1 MGYKKRI
8 TKSVVLD
15 SASPNSALD
24 VIIDWVVNKFTTDV
38 PDLKIQ
44 KEIAYSADG
53 YKNFPVFSDT
63 KFPVMSDSDDHI
75 SAPPCSKIVFI
86 GKHSN
91 SVGLCIFC
99 YTRKGR
105 YYLDICVLPS
115 FDMMCVTPA
124 TYGDGY
130 QNSANACNYISKFLR
145 GYYGTF
151 YYNTYLNDIP
161 TRLEWDIT
169 PSSDTS
175 AVSMSIVYAGGK
187 YGYAYSINS
196 PHTSYTHFQLAFTK
210 QTRSASEPVASMWF
224 IRTTPGIFDID
235 TQYEL
240 TPGTF
245 SPAKYNF
252 KGSNVTFTDLSRIDN
267 VNDSITSHIMLLSNH
282 DYNQNI
288 TAGLHFFLLWL
299 PITTGMNTD
308 FHDRYTTY
316 FKYTAGYLPPVI
328 ANYGDKTRDPVL
340 WNCGEWFP
348 NPKEGRIFLRR
359 VEQPV
364 TTKDYTYIYRMLI
377 PSMSTPKAGT
387 VYESGS
393 EAYMALLDNSLT
405 YGIKLA

>member
-1 MGYKKRI
+1 MTYKKRI
-8 TKSVVLD
+8 TKSVILD

-24 VIIDWVVNKFTTDV
+24 VMVDWIVTKFITDV

-53 YKNFPVFSDT
+53 YKNFPVFSET
-63 KFPVMSDSDDHI
+63 NYLN
-75 SAPPCSKIVFI
+75 SAAPCSKIVFI

-99 YTRKGR
+99 YTLNSR
-105 YYLDICVLPS
+105 YYLNICVLPS

-124 TYGDGY
+124 TFGDGY
-130 QNSANACNYISKFLR
+130 QNSAEACNYFSKFLR
-145 GYYGTF
+145 GY
-151 YYNTYLNDIP
+151 NNNNIQ

-169 PSSDTS
+169 PSADTS
-175 AVSMSIVYAGGK
+175 AINMSIVYAGGN

-196 PHTSYTHFQLAFTK
+196 SHTSYTHFQLAFTK
-210 QTRSASEPVASMWF
+210 QTRSESEPVASMWL

-240 TPGTF
+240 IPGRF
-245 SPAKYNF
+245 SPPRYDYF
-252 KGSNVTFTDLSRIDN
+252 TGETEVFTDVSSLDN
-267 VNDSITSHIMLLSNH
+267 INDSAVSRLMLLGNSNE
-282 DYNQNI
+282 YRY
-288 TAGLHFFLLWL
+288 TWRVVSGLHYFLLWE
-299 PITTGMNTD
+299 PVTGGIPEEYI
-308 FHDRYTTY
+308 RY
-316 FKYTAGYLPPVI
+316 FEWNKGYLPSVI
-328 ANYGDKTRDPVL
+328 ENFSDKKRDPAL

-364 TTKDYTYIYRMLI
+364 TTKDYTYIYRMCI
-377 PSMSTPKAGT
+377 PSISTPKAGT

-393 EAYMALLDNSLT
+393 EVYMTLLDNSLT
-405 YGIKLA
+405 YGIRLA

>member
-24 VIIDWVVNKFTTDV
+24 VMVDWVVNKFITDV

-44 KEIAYSADG
+44 KEIAYSAEG
-53 YKNFPVFSDT
+53 YKNFPVFSETNYFDNT
-63 KFPVMSDSDDHI
+63 AI
-75 SAPPCSKIVFI
+75 PPCSKIVFI

-99 YTRKGR
+99 YTLNSR

-130 QNSANACNYISKFLR
+130 QNSADACNYISKFLR
-145 GYYGTF
+145 GY
-151 YYNTYLNDIP
+151 NSNIP
-161 TRLEWDIT
+161 TRLTWDIT
-169 PSSDTS
+169 PSADTS
-175 AVSMSIVYAGGK
+175 AINMSIVYAGGK

-196 PHTSYTHFQLAFTK
+196 SHTSDNRFQLAFTK
-210 QTRSASEPVASMWF
+210 QSRRESEPISSMWL
-224 IRTTPGIFDID
+224 INQTPGIFDID

-240 TPGTF
+240 TPGRF
-245 SPAKYNF
+245 SPPRYDYYN
-252 KGSNVTFTDLSRIDN
+252 GDYEVLTDVSSLDN
-267 VNDSITSHIMLLSNH
+267 INDSVSSHLMLLGNTNSWARGKITS
-282 DYNQNI
+282 
-288 TAGLHFFLLWL
+288 GLNFFLLWF
-299 PITTGMNTD
+299 PITEGIRDNSVSYFDSNT
-308 FHDRYTTY
+308 
-316 FKYTAGYLPPVI
+316 KYLPPVI
-328 ANYGDKTRDPVL
+328 ANYSDKTRDPAL

-348 NPKEGRIFLRR
+348 NPKEGRIFIRR

-364 TTKDYTYIYRMLI
+364 TTKDYTYIYRMCI
-377 PSMSTPKAGT
+377 PSISTPKAGT

-393 EAYMALLDNSLT
+393 EAYMTLLDNSLT
-405 YGIKLA
+405 YGIRLA

>member
-1 MGYKKRI
+1 MAYKKRI

-24 VIIDWVVNKFTTDV
+24 VMVDWVVNKFITDV

-53 YKNFPVFSDT
+53 YKKFPVFSETDY
-63 KFPVMSDSDDHI
+63 FGSV
-75 SAPPCSKIVFI
+75 PPCSKIVFI

-99 YTRKGR
+99 YTLNSR

-124 TYGDGY
+124 TFGAGY
-130 QNSANACNYISKFLR
+130 QNNALACNYISKFLR
-145 GYYGTF
+145 GYYGVH
-151 YYNTYLNDIP
+151 YSAWRNDIQ

-169 PSSDTS
+169 PSADTS
-175 AVSMSIVYAGGK
+175 AINMNIVYAGGK

-196 PHTSYTHFQLAFTK
+196 SHTSYNHFQLAFTK
-210 QTRSASEPVASMWF
+210 QSRSASEPIASMWF

-240 TPGTF
+240 IPGRF
-245 SPAKYNF
+245 SPPRYDYY
-252 KGSNVTFTDLSRIDN
+252 TDESKVFADMSSLDN
-267 VNDSITSHIMLLSNH
+267 INDSASSHIMLLGNSNWV
-282 DYNQNI
+282 NELPS
-288 TAGLHFFLLWL
+288 GLHLFLLWL
-299 PITTGMNTD
+299 PVTGGVI
-308 FHDRYTTY
+308 DRFISYA
-316 FKYTAGYLPPVI
+316 FWQDGSYLPPVI
-328 ANYGDKTRDPVL
+328 ANYGDKTHDPAL

-348 NPKEGRIFLRR
+348 HPKEGRIFLRR
-359 VEQPV
+359 IEQPV

-393 EAYMALLDNSLT
+393 EAYMTLLDNSLT
-405 YGIKLA
+405 YGIRLA

>member
-1 MGYKKRI
+1 MAYKKRI
-8 TKSVVLD
+8 TNSVVLD

-24 VIIDWVVNKFTTDV
+24 VVVDWIVNKFITDV

-53 YKNFPVFSDT
+53 YKKFPVFSET
-63 KFPVMSDSDDHI
+63 NYSYSV
-75 SAPPCSKIVFI
+75 PPCSKIVFI

-99 YTRKGR
+99 YAKSDR

-130 QNSANACNYISKFLR
+130 QDSAAACDYFSKFLR
-145 GYYGTF
+145 GYYGTE
-151 YYNTYLNDIP
+151 YNDIQ

-169 PSSDTS
+169 PSGDTPTIR
-175 AVSMSIVYAGGK
+175 MSIVYAGEK

-196 PHTSYTHFQLAFTK
+196 SHTGYNHFQLAFTK
-210 QTRSASEPVASMWF
+210 QTRNASEPVSSMWF
-224 IRTTPGIFDID
+224 MRTTPGIFDID

-245 SPAKYNF
+245 SPATYDF
-252 KGSNVTFTDLSRIDN
+252 DIDGATFTDMSKTDN
-267 VNDSITSHIMLLSNH
+267 VNDSIASHIMLLSNYH
-282 DYNQNI
+282 NKEWVN
-288 TAGLHFFLLWL
+288 AGLHFFLLWL
-299 PITTGMNTD
+299 PIIGGFNTAV
-308 FHDRYTTY
+308 HD
-316 FKYTAGYLPPVI
+316 KYTAYFKWTNGYLPPVI
-328 ANYGDKTRDPVL
+328 ENYSDKTRDPAL
-340 WNCGEWFP
+340 WNWGEWFP

-359 VEQPV
+359 IEQPV

-377 PSMSTPKAGT
+377 PSMSTPKAGA

-405 YGIKLA
+405 YGIRLA

>member
-24 VIIDWVVNKFTTDV
+24 VMVDWVVNKFITDV

-53 YKNFPVFSDT
+53 YKNFPVFSET
-63 KFPVMSDSDDHI
+63 NYFNSV
-75 SAPPCSKIVFI
+75 PPCSKIVFI

-91 SVGLCIFC
+91 SVGMCIFC
-99 YTRKGR
+99 YMRDGR

-124 TYGDGY
+124 TYGDNY
-130 QNSANACNYISKFLR
+130 RDSAEACNYFSKFLR
-145 GYYGTF
+145 GYYGTD
-151 YYNTYLNDIP
+151 NNNSQ
-161 TRLEWDIT
+161 TRLEWNIT

-175 AVSMSIVYAGGK
+175 VVSMNIVYAGGK

-196 PHTSYTHFQLAFTK
+196 SHTSYNHFQLAFTK
-210 QTRSASEPVASMWF
+210 QTRSASEPVSSMWF

-240 TPGTF
+240 TPGRF
-245 SPAKYNF
+245 SPPRYDNYPARDKL
-252 KGSNVTFTDLSRIDN
+252 FTDLSSVDN
-267 VNDSITSHIMLLSNH
+267 LNDSVSSHIMLLG
-282 DYNQNI
+282 NQRYYQQDI
-288 TAGLHFFLLWL
+288 SSGLNFFLLWL
-299 PITTGMNTD
+299 PITAGID
-308 FHDRYTTY
+308 YRYVSY
-316 FKYTAGYLPPVI
+316 NLYLFGYLPPVI
-328 ANYGDKTRDPVL
+328 ENYGDKTRDPAL

-348 NPKEGRIFLRR
+348 QPKEGRIFLRR

-364 TTKDYTYIYRMLI
+364 TTKDYTYIYRMCI
-377 PSMSTPKAGT
+377 PSLSTPKAGT

-393 EAYMALLDNSLT
+393 EAYMSLLDNALT
-405 YGIKLA
+405 YGIRLA

>member
-1 MGYKKRI
+1 MAYKKRI

-15 SASPNSALD
+15 STSPNLALD
-24 VIIDWVVNKFTTDV
+24 VMVDWIVTKFITDV

-53 YKNFPVFSDT
+53 YKNFPVFSET
-63 KFPVMSDSDDHI
+63 NYHNSV
-75 SAPPCSKIVFI
+75 PPCSKIVFI

-99 YTRKGR
+99 YMRDSR

-130 QNSANACNYISKFLR
+130 QNNAEACNYFSKFLR
-145 GYYGTF
+145 GYKD
-151 YYNTYLNDIP
+151 NIQ

-169 PSSDTS
+169 PSADTS
-175 AVSMSIVYAGGK
+175 AINMNIVYAGGQ

-196 PHTSYTHFQLAFTK
+196 SHTNYTHFQLAFTK
-210 QTRSASEPVASMWF
+210 QTRSESEPVNSMWF

-240 TPGTF
+240 TPNRF
-245 SPAKYNF
+245 SPPRYDYYTNETE
-252 KGSNVTFTDLSRIDN
+252 VFTDVSSLDN
-267 VNDSITSHIMLLSNH
+267 INDSTASHLMLLGNSGE
-282 DYNQNI
+282 YRY
-288 TAGLHFFLLWL
+288 TWKVVSGLHYFLLWE
-299 PITTGMNTD
+299 PVTAQIPEEYI
-308 FHDRYTTY
+308 RY
-316 FKYTAGYLPPVI
+316 FEWNKGYLPPVI
-328 ANYGDKTRDPVL
+328 ANYSDKTRDPAL
-340 WNCGEWFP
+340 WTYGEWFP
-348 NPKEGRIFLRR
+348 NPKDGRIFLRR

-364 TTKDYTYIYRMLI
+364 TTKDYTYIYRMCI

-393 EAYMALLDNSLT
+393 EVYMTLLDNALT
-405 YGIKLA
+405 YGIRLA

>member
-1 MGYKKRI
+1 MAYKKRI

-24 VIIDWVVNKFTTDV
+24 VMIDWVVNKFITDV

-53 YKNFPVFSDT
+53 YKGFPVFSET
-63 KFPVMSDSDDHI
+63 NYFNSV
-75 SAPPCSKIVFI
+75 PPCSKIVFI

-99 YTRKGR
+99 YTLNSR

-124 TYGDGY
+124 TYGEGY
-130 QNSANACNYISKFLR
+130 QNNANACNYFSKLLR
-145 GYYGTF
+145 GYD
-151 YYNTYLNDIP
+151 NKQNNIQ

-169 PSSDTS
+169 PSADTS

-196 PHTSYTHFQLAFTK
+196 SHTSNTHFQLAFTK
-210 QTRSASEPVASMWF
+210 QTRNASEPVASMWLM
-224 IRTTPGIFDID
+224 RETPGIFDID

-240 TPGTF
+240 TPGRF
-245 SPAKYNF
+245 SPARYDDYTSYGVVFNDF
-252 KGSNVTFTDLSRIDN
+252 SSLDN
-267 VNDSITSHIMLLSNH
+267 INDSASSRLMLLGNSY
-282 DYNQNI
+282 DTSLTY
-288 TAGLHFFLLWL
+288 TSGLHLFLLWE
-299 PITTGMNTD
+299 PVTGGISQ
-308 FHDRYTTY
+308 FCVAY
-316 FKYTAGYLPPVI
+316 FKWDKGYLPPVI
-328 ANYGDKTRDPVL
+328 ANYSDKTRDPAL

-348 NPKEGRIFLRR
+348 NPTEGRIFLRR

-393 EAYMALLDNSLT
+393 EAYMTLLDNSLT
-405 YGIKLA
+405 YGIRLA

>member
-1 MGYKKRI
+1 M
-8 TKSVVLD
+8 T
-15 SASPNSALD
+15 
-24 VIIDWVVNKFTTDV
+24 DWIVNKFITDV

-53 YKNFPVFSDT
+53 YKNFPVFSET
-63 KFPVMSDSDDHI
+63 NYFGSV
-75 SAPPCSKIVFI
+75 PPCSKIVFI

-99 YTRKGR
+99 YTRDSR

-124 TYGDGY
+124 TFGDGY
-130 QNSANACNYISKFLR
+130 QNSANACNYFSKFLR
-145 GYYGTF
+145 GYYGTQ
-151 YYNTYLNDIP
+151 YNNIQ

-169 PSSDTS
+169 PSADTS
-175 AVSMSIVYAGGK
+175 AISMSIVYAGGN

-196 PHTSYTHFQLAFTK
+196 SHTSYTHFLLAFTK
-210 QTRSASEPVASMWF
+210 QTRSASEPVGSMWF

-240 TPGTF
+240 TPGRF
-245 SPAKYNF
+245 SPLRYDWVGLANEI
-252 KGSNVTFTDLSRIDN
+252 FTDMSSLDN
-267 VNDSITSHIMLLSNH
+267 VNDSASSRLMLLGNSNYLNSR
-282 DYNQNI
+282 DVVRDLPS
-288 TAGLHFFLLWL
+288 GLNLFLLWGPVTARL
-299 PITTGMNTD
+299 SPG
-308 FHDRYTTY
+308 FCRY
-316 FKYTAGYLPPVI
+316 FVWDSGYLPPVI
-328 ANYGDKTRDPVL
+328 ENYSDKTREPAL
-340 WNCGEWFP
+340 WNSGEWFP

-377 PSMSTPKAGT
+377 PSLSTPKAGT

-393 EAYMALLDNSLT
+393 AAYMALLDNALT

>member
-8 TKSVVLD
+8 MKSVVLD
-15 SASPNSALD
+15 SASPDSALD
-24 VIIDWVVNKFTTDV
+24 VMVDWIVNKFITDV

-44 KEIAYSADG
+44 KEIKYSADG
-53 YKNFPVFSDT
+53 YKNFPVFSETDYSGS
-63 KFPVMSDSDDHI
+63 V
-75 SAPPCSKIVFI
+75 PPCSKIVFI

-99 YTRKGR
+99 YAKSDR

-124 TYGDGY
+124 TYGEGY
-130 QNSANACNYISKFLR
+130 QNNAFACNYFSKFLR
-145 GYYGTF
+145 GY
-151 YYNTYLNDIP
+151 NKSNIQ

-175 AVSMSIVYAGGK
+175 VVNMSIVYAGGK

-196 PHTSYTHFQLAFTK
+196 SHTTYTHFQLAFTK

-224 IRTTPGIFDID
+224 INKTPGIFDID

-240 TPGTF
+240 TPGRF
-245 SPAKYNF
+245 SPRRYDYMT
-252 KGSNVTFTDLSRIDN
+252 GIGEVFTDLSSLDNINDN
-267 VNDSITSHIMLLSNH
+267 VASRLMLLGNNNPGSPAV
-282 DYNQNI
+282 
-288 TAGLHFFLLWL
+288 TSGLNLFLLWL
-299 PITTGMNTD
+299 PVTRGIGDTNV
-308 FHDRYTTY
+308 RY
-316 FKYTAGYLPPVI
+316 FDQINYLPPVI
-328 ANYGDKTRDPVL
+328 KNYSDKTRDPAL

-348 NPKEGRIFLRR
+348 HPKDGRIFLRR
-359 VEQPV
+359 IEQPV

-393 EAYMALLDNSLT
+393 GAYMALLDNSLT
-405 YGIKLA
+405 YGIRLA

>member
-1 MGYKKRI
+1 MNNMAYKKRI
-8 TKSVVLD
+8 TKSVILD

-24 VIIDWVVNKFTTDV
+24 VMIDWIVNKFITDV

-53 YKNFPVFSDT
+53 YKNFPVFSGT
-63 KFPVMSDSDDHI
+63 NYFNSV
-75 SAPPCSKIVFI
+75 APCSKIVFI

-99 YTRKGR
+99 YAKSGK

-130 QNSANACNYISKFLR
+130 QNSAAACNYISKFLR
-145 GYYGTF
+145 GYYGTQS
-151 YYNTYLNDIP
+151 NNIQ
-161 TRLEWDIT
+161 TRLTWDIT

-175 AVSMSIVYAGGK
+175 ATNMSIVYAGGN

-196 PHTSYTHFQLAFTK
+196 SHTTYNQFQLAFTK
-210 QTRSASEPVASMWF
+210 QTRSASEPVGSMWF
-224 IRTTPGIFDID
+224 INKTPGIFDID

-245 SPAKYNF
+245 SPRRYDYQT
-252 KGSNVTFTDLSRIDN
+252 SYDEIFTSMSSLDN
-267 VNDSITSHIMLLSNH
+267 INDSAASHLMLLGNNT
-282 DYNQNI
+282 DIYNVPS
-288 TAGLHFFLLWL
+288 GLHRFMLWGPL
-299 PITTGMNTD
+299 NPQGNDT
-308 FHDRYTTY
+308 RYS
-316 FKYTAGYLPPVI
+316 FWNPGYLPPVI
-328 ANYGDKTRDPVL
+328 ANYSDKKRDPAL
-340 WNCGEWFP
+340 WNDGEWFP
-348 NPKEGRIFLRR
+348 HPKEGRIFLRR
-359 VEQPV
+359 IEQPV

>member
-1 MGYKKRI
+1 MAYKKRI

-24 VIIDWVVNKFTTDV
+24 VMTDWIVNKFITDV

-53 YKNFPVFSDT
+53 YKNFPVFSET
-63 KFPVMSDSDDHI
+63 NYFGSV
-75 SAPPCSKIVFI
+75 APCSKIVFI

-99 YTRKGR
+99 YTRDSR

-130 QNSANACNYISKFLR
+130 QNSAAACDYFSKFLR
-145 GYYGTF
+145 GYYGTS
-151 YYNTYLNDIP
+151 YNNIQ
-161 TRLEWDIT
+161 TRLTWDIT

-175 AVSMSIVYAGGK
+175 AISMSIVYAGGN

-196 PHTSYTHFQLAFTK
+196 PHTSYNHFQLAFTK
-210 QTRSASEPVASMWF
+210 QTRSASEPVGSMWF

-240 TPGTF
+240 IPGTF
-245 SPAKYNF
+245 SPSRYDYKARISD
-252 KGSNVTFTDLSRIDN
+252 GVFTDMSSLDN
-267 VNDSITSHIMLLSNH
+267 INDSAASHLMLLGNSSWQ
-282 DYNQNI
+282 DEVGS
-288 TAGLHFFLLWL
+288 GLNLFLLWEPVSL
-299 PITTGMNTD
+299 DQDII
-308 FHDRYTTY
+308 RY
-316 FKYTAGYLPPVI
+316 FVWSKGYLPPVI
-328 ANYGDKTRDPVL
+328 ANYSDKKKDPAL

-348 NPKEGRIFLRR
+348 HPKEGRIFLRR
-359 VEQPV
+359 IEQPV

-393 EAYMALLDNSLT
+393 EAYMSLLDNSLT

>member
-1 MGYKKRI
+1 MNNMAYKKRI

-24 VIIDWVVNKFTTDV
+24 VMVDWVVNKFITDV

-53 YKNFPVFSDT
+53 YKKFPVFSETDY
-63 KFPVMSDSDDHI
+63 FDSV
-75 SAPPCSKIVFI
+75 PPCSKIVFI

-99 YTRKGR
+99 YTRDSR

-130 QNSANACNYISKFLR
+130 QNNADACNYFSKYLR
-145 GYYGTF
+145 GYYNSRIG
-151 YYNTYLNDIP
+151 NNNIQ

-169 PSSDTS
+169 PSADTS
-175 AVSMSIVYAGGK
+175 AINMNIVYAGGK

-196 PHTSYTHFQLAFTK
+196 SHTSYTHFQLAFTK
-210 QTRSASEPVASMWF
+210 QTRSASEPVASMWL

-235 TQYEL
+235 TQYDL
-240 TPGTF
+240 TPGRF
-245 SPAKYNF
+245 SPPRYNYHTEETE
-252 KGSNVTFTDLSRIDN
+252 VFTDVSSLDN
-267 VNDSITSHIMLLSNH
+267 INDSASSRLMLLGNASWSPELVC
-282 DYNQNI
+282 
-288 TAGLHFFLLWL
+288 GLHFFLLWEPL
-299 PITTGMNTD
+299 SKVTATD
-308 FHDRYTTY
+308 NMVIRYFEWY
-316 FKYTAGYLPPVI
+316 KGYLPPVI
-328 ANYGDKTRDPVL
+328 ANYSDKTCDPAL

-348 NPKEGRIFLRR
+348 NPKDGRIFLRR
-359 VEQPV
+359 IEQPV
-364 TTKDYTYIYRMLI
+364 TTKNYTYIYRMCI

-405 YGIKLA
+405 YGIRLA

>member
-1 MGYKKRI
+1 MAYKKRI
-8 TKSVVLD
+8 TKSVILD

-24 VIIDWVVNKFTTDV
+24 VMTDWIVNKFITDV

-53 YKNFPVFSDT
+53 YKGFPVFSET
-63 KFPVMSDSDDHI
+63 NYFNSM
-75 SAPPCSKIVFI
+75 PPCSKIVFI

-99 YTRKGR
+99 YKRDSR

-130 QNSANACNYISKFLR
+130 QNRANACNYISKFLR
-145 GYYGTF
+145 GY
-151 YYNTYLNDIP
+151 NNSSSDINIQ

-169 PSSDTS
+169 PSADTS
-175 AVSMSIVYAGGK
+175 AISMSIVYAGGN

-196 PHTSYTHFQLAFTK
+196 SHTSYNHFQLAFTK
-210 QTRSASEPVASMWF
+210 QTRSASEPVSSMWF
-224 IRTTPGIFDID
+224 MNKTPGIFDID

-240 TPGTF
+240 TPGRF
-245 SPAKYNF
+245 SPPRYDYYANY
-252 KGSNVTFTDLSRIDN
+252 STEMFTDVSSLDN
-267 VNDSITSHIMLLSNH
+267 VNDTVVSHLMLLGNSRSYR
-282 DYNQNI
+282 DI
-288 TAGLHFFLLWL
+288 PSGLNLFLLWE
-299 PITTGMNTD
+299 PVTTGFGND
-308 FHDRYTTY
+308 NFSYL
-316 FKYTAGYLPPVI
+316 KWSKGYLPPAI
-328 ANYGDKTRDPVL
+328 ANYSDKTRDPAL
-340 WNCGEWFP
+340 WNFGEWFP
-348 NPKEGRIFLRR
+348 HPKEGRIFLRR
-359 VEQPV
+359 IEQPV

-393 EAYMALLDNSLT
+393 EAYMSLLDNALT

>member
-1 MGYKKRI
+1 MAYKKRI
-8 TKSVVLD
+8 TKSVILD

-24 VIIDWVVNKFTTDV
+24 VMTDWIVNKFITDV

-53 YKNFPVFSDT
+53 YKNFPVFSDANY
-63 KFPVMSDSDDHI
+63 FDS
-75 SAPPCSKIVFI
+75 AAPCSKIVFI

-99 YTRKGR
+99 YTRDSR

-130 QNSANACNYISKFLR
+130 QNSAEACNYISKFLR
-145 GYYGTF
+145 GYNN
-151 YYNTYLNDIP
+151 YNIQ
-161 TRLEWDIT
+161 TRLTWDIT
-169 PSSDTS
+169 PSADTS
-175 AVSMSIVYAGGK
+175 AISMSIVYAGGK

-196 PHTSYTHFQLAFTK
+196 SHTSYNYFQLAFTK
-210 QTRSASEPVASMWF
+210 QTRSASEPVASLWF

-240 TPGTF
+240 TPGRF
-245 SPAKYNF
+245 SPPRYDYYTGGYA
-252 KGSNVTFTDLSRIDN
+252 GEVFTDVFSLDN
-267 VNDSITSHIMLLSNH
+267 INDSVSSHLMLLGNH
-282 DYNQNI
+282 DRWPDYVLS
-288 TAGLHFFLLWL
+288 GLHFFLLWE
-299 PITTGMNTD
+299 PITANLED
-308 FHDRYTTY
+308 KVVRY
-316 FKYTAGYLPPVI
+316 FEWSEGYLPPVI
-328 ANYGDKTRDPVL
+328 ANYSDKTRDPAL

-364 TTKDYTYIYRMLI
+364 TTKDYTYIYRMCI

-405 YGIKLA
+405 YGIRLA

>member
-1 MGYKKRI
+1 MAYKKRI

-24 VIIDWVVNKFTTDV
+24 VMIDWIVNKFITDV

-53 YKNFPVFSDT
+53 YKKFPVFSET
-63 KFPVMSDSDDHI
+63 NYLGSV
-75 SAPPCSKIVFI
+75 PPCSKIVFI

-99 YTRKGR
+99 YMRDSR

-130 QNSANACNYISKFLR
+130 QNSAKACDYFSKFLR
-145 GYYGTF
+145 GYYGTQW
-151 YYNTYLNDIP
+151 NNIQ

-175 AVSMSIVYAGGK
+175 AVGMSIVYAGGN

-196 PHTSYTHFQLAFTK
+196 SHTSDNRFQLAFTK
-210 QTRSASEPVASMWF
+210 QTRSASEPVGSMWF

-245 SPAKYNF
+245 SPRRYDYLTSI
-252 KGSNVTFTDLSRIDN
+252 GEVFTDLSSLDN
-267 VNDSITSHIMLLSNH
+267 INDSASSHLMLLGNNRNYREDTTSGFN
-282 DYNQNI
+282 
-288 TAGLHFFLLWL
+288 FFLLWF
-299 PITTGMNTD
+299 PITKEIS
-308 FHDRYTTY
+308 RVVLSY
-316 FKYTAGYLPPVI
+316 FNWSNGYLPPVI
-328 ANYGDKTRDPVL
+328 ANYGDKTRDPAL

-359 VEQPV
+359 IEQPV

-377 PSMSTPKAGT
+377 PSMSTPRAGT

-405 YGIKLA
+405 YGIRLA

>member
-1 MGYKKRI
+1 MTYKKRI
-8 TKSVVLD
+8 TKSVILD
-15 SASPNSALD
+15 SATPNSALD
-24 VIIDWVVNKFTTDV
+24 VMTDWIVNKFITDV
-38 PDLKIQ
+38 PDIKIQ
-44 KEIAYSADG
+44 KEIAYSAEG
-53 YKNFPVFSDT
+53 YKNFPVFSET
-63 KFPVMSDSDDHI
+63 NYFDS
-75 SAPPCSKIVFI
+75 AAPCSKIVFI

-99 YTRKGR
+99 YTCDSR

-130 QNSANACNYISKFLR
+130 QNSANACNYFSKFLR
-145 GYYGTF
+145 GYYGTRF
-151 YYNTYLNDIP
+151 KDIQ

-169 PSSDTS
+169 PSADTS
-175 AVSMSIVYAGGK
+175 AINMNIVYAGGN

-196 PHTSYTHFQLAFTK
+196 SHTAYTHFQLAFTK

-240 TPGTF
+240 TPGRF
-245 SPAKYNF
+245 SPPRYDYYTNR
-252 KGSNVTFTDLSRIDN
+252 STEMFTDLSRLDN
-267 VNDSITSHIMLLSNH
+267 VNDSVAPCVMLLGNARSWAE
-282 DYNQNI
+282 DI
-288 TAGLHFFLLWL
+288 PSGLNLFLLWEA
-299 PITTGMNTD
+299 ITAD
-308 FHDRYTTY
+308 FQSNFCSY
-316 FKYTAGYLPPVI
+316 FLWDKGYLPPAI
-328 ANYGDKTRDPVL
+328 ANYSDKTHDPAL

-348 NPKEGRIFLRR
+348 HPKEGRIFLRR

-393 EAYMALLDNSLT
+393 EAYMTLLDNSLT

>member
-1 MGYKKRI
+1 MTYKKRI

-15 SASPNSALD
+15 SASPNLALD
-24 VIIDWVVNKFTTDV
+24 VMVDWVVNKFITDV

-53 YKNFPVFSDT
+53 YKNFPVFSET
-63 KFPVMSDSDDHI
+63 NYFDSV
-75 SAPPCSKIVFI
+75 PPCSKIVFI

-99 YTRKGR
+99 YMRDSR

-130 QNSANACNYISKFLR
+130 QNSAEACNYFSKFLR
-145 GYYGTF
+145 GYYGTDW
-151 YYNTYLNDIP
+151 NDSQ

-169 PSSDTS
+169 PSADTS
-175 AVSMSIVYAGGK
+175 AITMSIVYAGGK

-196 PHTSYTHFQLAFTK
+196 SHTSYTHFQLAFTK
-210 QTRSASEPVASMWF
+210 QTRSESEPVASMWL

-240 TPGTF
+240 IPGRF
-245 SPAKYNF
+245 SPPRYDYHTNETEVF
-252 KGSNVTFTDLSRIDN
+252 IDVSSLDN
-267 VNDSITSHIMLLSNH
+267 INDSVSSHLMLLGNSNFF
-282 DYNQNI
+282 NKLNS
-288 TAGLHFFLLWL
+288 GLNFFLLWL
-299 PITTGMNTD
+299 PVTAEINNRVT
-308 FHDRYTTY
+308 RY
-316 FKYTAGYLPPVI
+316 FIWNNSYLPPVL
-328 ANYGDKTRDPVL
+328 ANYSDKTRDPAL
-340 WNCGEWFP
+340 WSCGEWFP
-348 NPKEGRIFLRR
+348 NPKDGRIFLRR

-364 TTKDYTYIYRMLI
+364 TTKDYTYIYRMCI
-377 PSMSTPKAGT
+377 PSISTPKAGT

-405 YGIKLA
+405 YGIRLA

>member
-1 MGYKKRI
+1 MNDMAYKKRI

-24 VIIDWVVNKFTTDV
+24 VMTDWIVNKFITDV

-44 KEIAYSADG
+44 KEIAYSAEG
-53 YKNFPVFSDT
+53 YKNFPVFSET
-63 KFPVMSDSDDHI
+63 NYFDSV
-75 SAPPCSKIVFI
+75 APCSKIVFI

-99 YTRKGR
+99 YAKSNR

-124 TYGDGY
+124 TFGDGY
-130 QNSANACNYISKFLR
+130 QNSAAACNYFSKFLR
-145 GYYGTF
+145 GYYGTD
-151 YYNTYLNDIP
+151 YNNIQ

-175 AVSMSIVYAGGK
+175 VANMSIVYAGGK

-196 PHTSYTHFQLAFTK
+196 SHTSYNHFQLAFTK
-210 QTRSASEPVASMWF
+210 QTRSASEPVSSMWF
-224 IRTTPGIFDID
+224 INKTPGIFDID

-240 TPGTF
+240 IPGRF
-245 SPAKYNF
+245 SPPRYNYQAKYNEI
-252 KGSNVTFTDLSRIDN
+252 FTSMSSLDN
-267 VNDSITSHIMLLSNH
+267 INDSAASHLMLLGNNT
-282 DYNQNI
+282 DIYNVPS
-288 TAGLHFFLLWL
+288 GLHRFMLWGPL
-299 PITTGMNTD
+299 NPQGDDT
-308 FHDRYTTY
+308 RYSSWNP
-316 FKYTAGYLPPVI
+316 GYLPPVI
-328 ANYGDKTRDPVL
+328 ANYSDKKKDPAL
-340 WNCGEWFP
+340 WNSGEWFP
-348 NPKEGRIFLRR
+348 HPKDGRIFLRR
-359 VEQPV
+359 IEQPV

>member
-1 MGYKKRI
+1 MAYKKRI
-8 TKSVVLD
+8 TKSVILD

-24 VIIDWVVNKFTTDV
+24 VMVDWVVNKFITDV

-53 YKNFPVFSDT
+53 YKKFPVFSET
-63 KFPVMSDSDDHI
+63 NYLGSV
-75 SAPPCSKIVFI
+75 PPCSKIIFV

-99 YTRKGR
+99 YAKSDK

-130 QNSANACNYISKFLR
+130 QNSAVACNYFSKFLR
-145 GYYGTF
+145 GYYGT
-151 YYNTYLNDIP
+151 NWNNIQ

-169 PSSDTS
+169 PSGDTP
-175 AVSMSIVYAGGK
+175 AINMSIIYAGGK

-196 PHTSYTHFQLAFTK
+196 SHTAFTHFQLAFTK
-210 QTRSASEPVASMWF
+210 QTRSASEPVSSMWF

-245 SPAKYNF
+245 SPATYDF
-252 KGSNVTFTDLSRIDN
+252 DEDAATFTDLSQTDN
-267 VNDSITSHIMLLSNH
+267 VNDSIAAHIMLLSNYH
-282 DYNQNI
+282 NKEWVN
-288 TAGLHFFLLWL
+288 AGLHFFLLWL
-299 PITTGMNTD
+299 PITVEMNTP
-308 FHDRYTTY
+308 FHDAYTVY
-316 FKYTAGYLPPVI
+316 FQYRKGYLPPVI
-328 ANYGDKTRDPVL
+328 ENFSDKTRDPAL

-348 NPKEGRIFLRR
+348 DPKEGRIFLRR
-359 VEQPV
+359 IEQPV
-364 TTKDYTYIYRMLI
+364 TTKDYTYIYRMCI

-393 EAYMALLDNSLT
+393 EAYMALLDNALT
-405 YGIKLA
+405 YGIRLA

>member
-1 MGYKKRI
+1 MTYKKRI

-15 SASPNSALD
+15 STSPNLALD
-24 VIIDWVVNKFTTDV
+24 VMVDWIVNKFITDV

-53 YKNFPVFSDT
+53 YKNFPVFSET
-63 KFPVMSDSDDHI
+63 NYLGSV
-75 SAPPCSKIVFI
+75 PPCSKIVFI

-99 YTRKGR
+99 YTRDSR

-130 QNSANACNYISKFLR
+130 QNSAAACDYFSKFLR
-145 GYYGTF
+145 GYYGTEW
-151 YYNTYLNDIP
+151 NNIQ

-169 PSSDTS
+169 PTGDIS
-175 AVSMSIVYAGGK
+175 AINMSIIYAGGK

-196 PHTSYTHFQLAFTK
+196 SHTNYTHFQLAFTK
-210 QTRSASEPVASMWF
+210 QTRIASEPVASMWL

-245 SPAKYNF
+245 SPATYNF
-252 KGSNVTFTDLSRIDN
+252 DVDRATFTDLSRTDN
-267 VNDSITSHIMLLSNH
+267 VNDSIASHIMLLSNYH
-282 DYNQNI
+282 NKEWVN
-288 TAGLHFFLLWL
+288 AGLHFFLLWL
-299 PITTGMNTD
+299 PITNGIDQDT
-308 FHDRYTTY
+308 YTIY
-316 FKYTAGYLPPVI
+316 FQYRQGYLPPVI
-328 ANYGDKTRDPVL
+328 ANYSDKKRDPAL

-348 NPKEGRIFLRR
+348 HQKEGRIFLRIL
-359 VEQPV
+359 EQPV
-364 TTKDYTYIYRMLI
+364 TAKDYTYIYRMCI

-405 YGIKLA
+405 YGIRLA

>member
-1 MGYKKRI
+1 MVYKKRI
-8 TKSVVLD
+8 TKSVILD

-24 VIIDWVVNKFTTDV
+24 VMVDWIVNKFITDV

-53 YKNFPVFSDT
+53 YKKFPVFSET
-63 KFPVMSDSDDHI
+63 NYFDSV
-75 SAPPCSKIVFI
+75 PPCSKIVFI

-99 YTRKGR
+99 YMLNNR

-130 QNSANACNYISKFLR
+130 QDNAEACNYFSKFLR
-145 GYYGTF
+145 GYT
-151 YYNTYLNDIP
+151 NNNIQ

-169 PSSDTS
+169 PSADTS
-175 AVSMSIVYAGGK
+175 AINMGIVYAGGN

-196 PHTSYTHFQLAFTK
+196 SHTNYTHFQLAFTK
-210 QTRSASEPVASMWF
+210 QTRSESEPIASMWL

-240 TPGTF
+240 TPNRF
-245 SPAKYNF
+245 SPPRYDYYT
-252 KGSNVTFTDLSRIDN
+252 GYTEVFTDLSSLDN
-267 VNDSITSHIMLLSNH
+267 INDSSSSRLIMLGNNDAIWRVNS
-282 DYNQNI
+282 
-288 TAGLHFFLLWL
+288 GLDLFLLWL
-299 PITTGMNTD
+299 PVTGGIQENAV
-308 FHDRYTTY
+308 
-316 FKYTAGYLPPVI
+316 KYSDWNKGYLPPVI
-328 ANYGDKTRDPVL
+328 ANFSDKTRDPAL

-348 NPKEGRIFLRR
+348 NPKENRIFIRR

-364 TTKDYTYIYRMLI
+364 TTKDYTYIYRMCI

-405 YGIKLA
+405 YGIRLA

>member
-24 VIIDWVVNKFTTDV
+24 VMTDWIVNKFITDV

-44 KEIAYSADG
+44 KEIAYSVDG
-53 YKNFPVFSDT
+53 YKNFPVFSDENY
-63 KFPVMSDSDDHI
+63 FDS
-75 SAPPCSKIVFI
+75 AAPCSKIVFI

-99 YTRKGR
+99 YTRDSR

-124 TYGDGY
+124 TYGDNY
-130 QNSANACNYISKFLR
+130 RDSAAACNYFSKFLR
-145 GYYGTF
+145 GYNN
-151 YYNTYLNDIP
+151 YNVQ
-161 TRLEWDIT
+161 TRLMWDIT
-169 PSSDTS
+169 PSADTS
-175 AVSMSIVYAGGK
+175 AISMSIVYAGGK

-196 PHTSYTHFQLAFTK
+196 SHTSYNHFQLAFTK
-210 QTRSASEPVASMWF
+210 QTRSASEPVSSMWF
-224 IRTTPGIFDID
+224 MRTTPGIFDID

-245 SPAKYNF
+245 SPPRYDYQTGIGA
-252 KGSNVTFTDLSRIDN
+252 VFTDVSSLDN
-267 VNDSITSHIMLLSNH
+267 INDSMFSRLMLLGNANWVPGMVS
-282 DYNQNI
+282 
-288 TAGLHFFLLWL
+288 GLHYFLLWE
-299 PITTGMNTD
+299 PV
-308 FHDRYTTY
+308 
-316 FKYTAGYLPPVI
+316 TAGVPDGWVNYLEWNEGYLPPVI
-328 ANYGDKTRDPVL
+328 ENYSNKTRDPAL

-359 VEQPV
+359 IEQPV
-364 TTKDYTYIYRMLI
+364 TTKDYTYIYRMCI
-377 PSMSTPKAGT
+377 PSMNTPKAGT

-393 EAYMALLDNSLT
+393 EAYMALLDNALT
-405 YGIKLA
+405 YGIRLA

>member
-1 MGYKKRI
+1 MAYKKRI
-8 TKSVVLD
+8 TKSVILD

-24 VIIDWVVNKFTTDV
+24 VMIDWIVNKFITDV

-63 KFPVMSDSDDHI
+63 DYSGSV
-75 SAPPCSKIVFI
+75 PPCSKIVFI

-99 YTRKGR
+99 YTRDSR

-130 QNSANACNYISKFLR
+130 QNNANACNYISKFLR
-145 GYYGTF
+145 GYYGTRW
-151 YYNTYLNDIP
+151 NNSQV
-161 TRLEWDIT
+161 RLEWDIT
-169 PSSDTS
+169 PSSATS
-175 AVSMSIVYAGGK
+175 AVNMSIVYAGGK

-196 PHTSYTHFQLAFTK
+196 SHTSDNHFQLAFTK
-210 QTRSASEPVASMWF
+210 QTRSASEPVGSMWF

-235 TQYEL
+235 TQYDL

-245 SPAKYNF
+245 SPPGYNNYT
-252 KGSNVTFTDLSRIDN
+252 GYQIVFTDLASLDN
-267 VNDSITSHIMLLSNH
+267 INDSVSSRLMLLGNNTSI
-282 DYNQNI
+282 QNV
-288 TAGLHFFLLWL
+288 TSGLNLFLLWL
-299 PITTGMNTD
+299 PIINSIDPGYT
-308 FHDRYTTY
+308 RYFEY
-316 FKYTAGYLPPVI
+316 NKGYLPPVI
-328 ANYGDKTRDPVL
+328 ANYSDKKRDPAL
-340 WNCGEWFP
+340 WNSGEWFP

-359 VEQPV
+359 IEQPV

-377 PSMSTPKAGT
+377 PSLSTPKAGT

-405 YGIKLA
+405 YGIRLA

>member
-24 VIIDWVVNKFTTDV
+24 VMVDWVVNKFITDV

-44 KEIAYSADG
+44 KEIAYSSDG
-53 YKNFPVFSDT
+53 YKKFPVFSETDYSGS
-63 KFPVMSDSDDHI
+63 V
-75 SAPPCSKIVFI
+75 PPCSKIVFV

-99 YTRKGR
+99 YTRGSR

-130 QNSANACNYISKFLR
+130 QNNANACNYISKFLR
-145 GYYGTF
+145 GYYGSTS
-151 YYNTYLNDIP
+151 YGTSLNNIP
-161 TRLEWDIT
+161 TRHEWDIT
-169 PSSDTS
+169 PSVDTS
-175 AVSMSIVYAGGK
+175 AIKMSIVYAGGN

-196 PHTSYTHFQLAFTK
+196 SHTTYSHFQVAFTK
-210 QTRSASEPVASMWF
+210 QTRSASEPVSSMWF

-245 SPAKYNF
+245 SPRRYNYYTRDA
-252 KGSNVTFTDLSRIDN
+252 GVFTGLSSLDN
-267 VNDSITSHIMLLSNH
+267 INDSVSSHLMLLGNDTYADSL
-282 DYNQNI
+282 YS
-288 TAGLHFFLLWL
+288 GLNFFLLWL
-299 PITTGMNTD
+299 PVTGGNIDNT
-308 FHDRYTTY
+308 FIRYV
-316 FKYTAGYLPPVI
+316 FWQNGYLPPVI
-328 ANYGDKTRDPVL
+328 ANYGDKKKDPAL

-359 VEQPV
+359 IEQPV
-364 TTKDYTYIYRMLI
+364 TTRDYTYIYRMLI
-377 PSMSTPKAGT
+377 PSLSTPKAGT

-393 EAYMALLDNSLT
+393 EAYMSLLDNALT
-405 YGIKLA
+405 YGIRLA

>member
-24 VIIDWVVNKFTTDV
+24 VMVDWVVNKFITDV

-53 YKNFPVFSDT
+53 YKRFPVFSETDYSGS
-63 KFPVMSDSDDHI
+63 V
-75 SAPPCSKIVFI
+75 PPCSKIVFV

-99 YTRKGR
+99 YTRGSR

-130 QNSANACNYISKFLR
+130 QNNANACNYISKFLR
-145 GYYGTF
+145 GYYGST
-151 YYNTYLNDIP
+151 YYGTSLNNIQ
-161 TRLEWDIT
+161 TRQEWDIT
-169 PSSDTS
+169 PSVDTS
-175 AVSMSIVYAGGK
+175 AINMSIVYAGGN

-196 PHTSYTHFQLAFTK
+196 SHTTYNHFQVAFTK
-210 QTRSASEPVASMWF
+210 QTRSASEPVSSMWF

-252 KGSNVTFTDLSRIDN
+252 DNPRTIFTDLSQSDN
-267 VNDSITSHIMLLSNH
+267 VNDSIASHIILLSNST
-282 DYNQNI
+282 DYHAMDIN
-288 TAGLHFFLLWL
+288 AGLHFFLLWL
-299 PITTGMNTD
+299 PITKGIPTNYD
-308 FHDRYTTY
+308 YASY
-316 FKYTAGYLPPVI
+316 FSY
-328 ANYGDKTRDPVL
+328 
-340 WNCGEWFP
+340 E
-348 NPKEGRIFLRR
+348 KE
-359 VEQPV
+359 
-364 TTKDYTYIYRMLI
+364 
-377 PSMSTPKAGT
+377 A
-387 VYESGS
+387 
-393 EAYMALLDNSLT
+393 
-405 YGIKLA
+405 

>member
-1 MGYKKRI
+1 MAYKKRI

-24 VIIDWVVNKFTTDV
+24 VMIDWVVNKFITDV

-53 YKNFPVFSDT
+53 YKGFPVFSET
-63 KFPVMSDSDDHI
+63 NYLNSV
-75 SAPPCSKIVFI
+75 PPCSKIVFI

-99 YTRKGR
+99 YTLNSR

-124 TYGDGY
+124 TYGEGY
-130 QNSANACNYISKFLR
+130 QNNANACKYFSKLLR
-145 GYYGTF
+145 GYD
-151 YYNTYLNDIP
+151 NKQNNIQ

-169 PSSDTS
+169 PSADTS

-196 PHTSYTHFQLAFTK
+196 SHTSNTHFQLAFTK
-210 QTRSASEPVASMWF
+210 QTRNASEPVASMWLM
-224 IRTTPGIFDID
+224 RETPGIFDID

-240 TPGTF
+240 TPGRF
-245 SPAKYNF
+245 SPARYDDY
-252 KGSNVTFTDLSRIDN
+252 TDYGVVFNDFSSLDN
-267 VNDSITSHIMLLSNH
+267 INDSASSRLMLLGNSYQTSN
-282 DYNQNI
+282 N
-288 TAGLHFFLLWL
+288 TSGLHLFLLWE
-299 PITTGMNTD
+299 PVTGGISQS
-308 FHDRYTTY
+308 FVKY
-316 FKYTAGYLPPVI
+316 FNWDNGYLPPVI
-328 ANYGDKTRDPVL
+328 ANYSDKTRDPAL

-348 NPKEGRIFLRR
+348 NPTEGRIFLRR

-405 YGIKLA
+405 YGIRLA

>member
-1 MGYKKRI
+1 MAYKKRI
-8 TKSVVLD
+8 TKSVILD

-24 VIIDWVVNKFTTDV
+24 VMVDWVVNKFITDV

-44 KEIAYSADG
+44 KEIAYSAEG
-53 YKNFPVFSDT
+53 YKKFPVFSET
-63 KFPVMSDSDDHI
+63 NYFNSV
-75 SAPPCSKIVFI
+75 PPCSKIVFI

-99 YTRKGR
+99 YTRDSR

-130 QNSANACNYISKFLR
+130 QNNANACNYFSKFLR
-145 GYYGTF
+145 GY
-151 YYNTYLNDIP
+151 NNDNIQ

-169 PSSDTS
+169 PSADTS

-196 PHTSYTHFQLAFTK
+196 PHTTYNQFQLAFTK

-224 IRTTPGIFDID
+224 MNKTPGIFDID

-240 TPGTF
+240 IPGRF
-245 SPAKYNF
+245 SPPRYNYLTNT
-252 KGSNVTFTDLSRIDN
+252 GEVFTDLSSLDN
-267 VNDSITSHIMLLSNH
+267 VNDSVSSHLMLLGNNNPGSPAR
-282 DYNQNI
+282 
-288 TAGLHFFLLWL
+288 TSGLNLFLLWL
-299 PITTGMNTD
+299 PVTEGIGDTNV
-308 FHDRYTTY
+308 RY
-316 FKYTAGYLPPVI
+316 FNQMKYLPPVI
-328 ANYGDKTRDPVL
+328 ANYSDKTRDPAL

-348 NPKEGRIFLRR
+348 PPKEGRIFLRR

-377 PSMSTPKAGT
+377 PSISTPKAGT

-405 YGIKLA
+405 YGIRLA